1 MDSDTPI
8 PTDDNPDQDEPEDEF
23 RLSKLL
29 RERDDITQTIAP
41 TGTPDSLETAASDA
55 PAKIGDATA
64 LPGHT
69 VGEQIGRGGMGLVHR
84 ATDAELQR
92 DIALKS
98 LTTKAARST
107 TSAARFERE
116 ARALAQLEHPNIVPI
131 HRLGHDEEGRPF
143 YTMKLVKG
151 QTLRAIL
158 RGINEG
164 NEQTLTDYPLDR
176 LLTILR
182 KVCDAIA
189 FAHHKGVIHRDLK
202 PENIMIGEFGEA
214 LVMDWGLAKLMGEEP
229 EPEHTEGTSEPLD
242 LPGQFD
248 PSGTISG
255 VNSGYSE
262 ALTMVGEVVGTPR
275 YMAPEQAHGETQ
287 KIDARTDVYALGGM
301 LFEIL
306 ALEPSVTGKSA
317 MDVLKRISEGDF
329 VTPIEHLKA
338 GPKKGIA
345 PHCPDGEIPPALSA
359 IVMRAM
365 ALQREDRYQEVMD
378 LAGDIDAWT
387 GGFATSVEDIGF
399 VGQLR
404 LMIARHKA
412 ITATIAVSMVAVV
425 WATNLY
431 VQGVRREKQIADT
444 ERIRAEGAEAHANAE
459 AQRAKDAE
467 GAARDSEADAKAAQ
481 TEARKAQRQTE
492 REYAKAQIALAGVAH
507 RDRDIH
513 RMTQMLESCPPE
525 FRDTDWHYLHNTIDE
540 TMRTIPANGVVLES
554 LIGRRGKITGFYGC
568 STRGL
573 YVILPRKSECRHLDI
588 LPKRSR
594 IFPHSLTLSKNGDVG
609 AVALHDDR
617 VALFDPR
624 YKQLLSTFKTPKGG
638 FVSMQL
644 DRDGTHLYVTRRGRE
659 RIQKLDVRTGRPVW
673 TVSQSHQLFASNP
686 VGRLESN
693 PEDSLVAVHLQAEN
707 HPILLFD
714 AQTGEL
720 SHRAEGSQRFLWR
733 IVFSPDGRLMA
744 AGDYFGWA
752 HVWEAKTGKP
762 VARFNSG
769 NARLMSME
777 FTSRGHLVMLSGE
790 SIGRTVRS
798 DDDRRWL
805 DIWSPESGVLLKQS
819 LGVPRNTRCLAVDP
833 DRNLVLTAGESI
845 KLWSPPFPPEKTVH
859 HHAFSG
865 GRVGFLGDKLLFAP
879 YLRHANGCYEL
890 QGDALVPAHT
900 EQRLHSQS
908 VFNADRSILYC
919 AERLVKLKNETDLV
933 TQKAFNGGVE
943 LDRAQLN
950 VDGSRILGIQRTATK
965 LRVVNTGTGERH
977 DLRHALSKSGVPF
990 VAASF
995 GADNQVIAIRG
1006 NSADQAQTDTVLE
1019 LWPADAD
1026 QPTRSQHSPLGQTTI
1041 QSSPN
1046 GKLIAVADL
1055 GWHITIRESATLETV
1070 HRFRAHDDLIRDLD
1084 FHPQKKILASVSNDM
1099 SIKLWDHAANP
1110 PRLIRTV
1117 LGPTDEPMDVA
1128 FNASG
1133 TLLATSGVEKA
1144 VRIWDV
1150 AELLDPEQ

>member
-1 MDSDTPI
+1 MDSDQAKPA
-8 PTDDNPDQDEPEDEF
+8 DDKSDEDEF

-29 RERDDITQTIAP
+29 KEREDVTRTIAP
-41 TGTPDSLETAASDA
+41 TGDPSPAEPTAADVTTKAGESA
-55 PAKIGDATA
+55 A
-64 LPGHT
+64 LPDHT

-98 LTTKAARST
+98 LTRKAARSS

-158 RGINEG
+158 RGINKDDP
-164 NEQTLTDYPLDR
+164 QTIADYPLDR
-176 LLTILR
+176 LLTIFR

-229 EPEHTEGTSEPLD
+229 EPELAESENEEVD

-248 PSGTISG
+248 PSGTIPIASSG
-255 VNSGYSE
+255 ISE

-338 GPKKGIA
+338 GPRKGVA

-365 ALQREDRYQEVMD
+365 ALLREDRYQEVTE
-378 LAGDIDAWT
+378 LARDIDAWT

-399 VGQLR
+399 IGQLR
-404 LMIARHKA
+404 LLIARNKA
-412 ITATIAVSMVAVV
+412 ITATLAVSLVALV

-431 VQGVRREKQIADT
+431 VQGVKREKQIADT
-444 ERIRAEGAEAHANAE
+444 ERIRATSAETQATAEAVRAREAE
-459 AQRAKDAE
+459 AAAKQAHAE
-467 GAARDSEADAKAAQ
+467 
-481 TEARKAQRQTE
+481 TRKAQQETE
-492 REYAKAQIALAGVAH
+492 REYANAQIALAGVAH

-513 RMTQMLESCPPE
+513 RMTQLLESCPPE
-525 FRDTDWHYLHNTIDE
+525 YRDTDWHYLHNTIDE
-540 TMRTIPANGVVLES
+540 TMRTIPSDGVVLES
-554 LIGRRGKITGFYGC
+554 LVGRRGKITGFYGC
-568 STRGL
+568 SQDGL
-573 YVILPRKSECRHLDI
+573 YFILPNRPECRHLDI

-594 IFPHSLTLSKNGDVG
+594 VYPYSLTLSKNGDVG
-609 AVALHDDR
+609 AVALQNNR
-617 VALFDPR
+617 VALFYPR
-624 YKQLLSTFKTPKGG
+624 YKRLSHTFRTPPGG

-644 DRDGTHLYVTRRGRE
+644 DRDGTHLYVTRRGE
-659 RIQKLDVRTGRPVW
+659 DRIQKLDVKTGRPVW
-673 TVSQSHQLFASNP
+673 TVKRSHQLFRSNA

-693 PEDSLVAVHLQAEN
+693 PDDSLVAVHLMSED

-720 SHRAEGSQRFLWR
+720 SHRAEGSQHFLWR
-733 IVFSPDGRLMA
+733 IVFSPDGRLLA

-762 VARFNSG
+762 IARFNSG
-769 NARLMSME
+769 NARLTSME

-833 DRNLVLTAGESI
+833 DRNLVLTAGETI
-845 KLWSPPFPPEKTVH
+845 KLWSPPFPPEKIVH
-859 HHAFSG
+859 RHSFSG
-865 GRVGFLGDKLLFAP
+865 SRVNFLGDKLLFAP
-879 YLRHANGCYEL
+879 YDRNPTACWEL
-890 QGDALVPAHT
+890 QNDELNLAH
-900 EQRLHSQS
+900 RDRKFAPLC
-908 VFNADRSILYC
+908 VFNADRSIFYSGGQLIT
-919 AERLVKLKNETDLV
+919 LTNETELV
-933 TQKAFNGGVE
+933 SKRAFASKVD

-950 VDGSRILGIQRTATK
+950 VDGSRMLGIQRTATT
-965 LRVVNTGTGERH
+965 LGVVNTSTGARL
-977 DLRHALSKSGVPF
+977 DLRHALSEKGVPF
-990 VAASF
+990 VTASF
-995 GADNQVIAIRG
+995 GADNQIIAIRG
-1006 NSADQAQTDTVLE
+1006 NSADQAQTDTMLE
-1019 LWPADAD
+1019 LWPADSAK
-1026 QPTRSQHSPLGQTTI
+1026 PTKSLHSPLGQTTI
-1041 QSSPN
+1041 QSSPD

-1055 GWHITIRESATLETV
+1055 GWHVAILKSDTLETV
-1070 HRFRAHDDLIRDLD
+1070 HRFRAHDDLVRDLD
-1084 FHPQKKILASVSNDM
+1084 FHPRQKILASVSNDM
-1099 SIKLWDHAANP
+1099 SIKLWDYAADP

-1117 LGPTDEPMDVA
+1117 LGPTDEPMNVA
-1128 FNASG
+1128 FNATG
-1133 TLLATSGVEKA
+1133 TLLATSGVERA